1 MSLRRLIESDQPVNS
16 TQPQIDQP
24 VPVGSVSPRR
34 VASPQDENDA
44 TLLAAVAL
52 RDQTAFETLYRGYYG
67 RLTRFLERM
76 TRGPQLIDEI
86 LDDTMLVVWTR
97 AATFNGTSRPSTW
110 IFAIA
115 YNHALKA
122 LGRRHEPVEF
132 LPDEDATDP
141 DVGPE
146 PEMMARQSRDQ
157 MKRMLDRLSP
167 EHRAVIEL
175 TYYHGCSY
183 KEIAE
188 IAGCPVDTVKTR
200 MFHARRYLKRWL
212 TATGGETPR

>member
-1 MSLRRLIESDQPVNS
+1 MSS
-16 TQPQIDQP
+16 TRPQIDPP
-24 VPVGSVSPRR
+24 VPVGPLSPRR
-34 VASPQDENDA
+34 AASPQDAADA
-44 TLLAAVAL
+44 ALLAAVAL
-52 RDQTAFETLYRGYYG
+52 RDRAAFETLYRGYYG

-76 TRGPQLIDEI
+76 TRSSPLVDEI

-122 LGRRHEPVEF
+122 LGRLREPVEF

-146 PEMMARQSRDQ
+146 PEIMARQSRDQ
-157 MKRMLDRLSP
+157 MKRLLGRLSP
-167 EHRAVIEL
+167 EHRAVVEL

-200 MFHARRYLKRWL
+200 MFHARKYLKRWL
-212 TATGGETPR
+212 SGGDTELPA